1 MSAAGEG
8 PAPSTGWTVADLLTF
23 SRFPLAVVFVVIPSA
38 GWRIA
43 ILCVAGVTDL
53 IDGWAARRWGSSRLG
68 GFLDPVADKVFAAAA
83 FGVVLFDGALEIWE
97 IVAVLLRDIVATV
110 GFLITVV
117 RRKPVSIPARISGKI
132 VTACQLATL
141 LAFLLESSWLSPLA
155 WLTGLAALYAIA
167 DYTYGRHEARAL

>member
-1 MSAAGEG
+1 MSAPSEG
-8 PAPSTGWTVADLLTF
+8 PGLSTRWTVADLLTF
-23 SRFPLAVVFVVIPSA
+23 SRFPLAIMFLLVPSA

-43 ILCVAGVTDL
+43 ILCVAGMTDL

-68 GFLDPVADKVFAAAA
+68 VFLDPVADKVFAGVA
-83 FGVVLFDGALEIWE
+83 FGVVLFAGALRPWE
-97 IVAVLLRDIVATV
+97 IAAVLLRDIVATV

-132 VTACQLATL
+132 VTGCQLATL
-141 LAFLLESSWLSPLA
+141 LAFLLESSWLRPLA

>member
-1 MSAAGEG
+1 MSPAGER
-8 PAPSTGWTVADLLTF
+8 PAASGRWTVADLLTF
-23 SRFPLAVVFVVIPSA
+23 SRFPLAVVFVAIPSA

-68 GFLDPVADKVFAAAA
+68 VFLDPVADKVFAAAA
-83 FGVVLFDGALEIWE
+83 FGVVLFDGALELWE
-97 IVAVLLRDIVATV
+97 IVAVLARDLVATI
-110 GFLITVV
+110 GFLVTVI
-117 RRKPVSIPARISGKI
+117 RRKPVSIPARISGKL
-132 VTACQLATL
+132 VTAFQLATL
-141 LAFLLESSWLSPLA
+141 LAFLLQSSWLRPLA